1 MRPDDENSNYRL
13 VRERLIDRLE
23 RGPAVEHRIRG
34 ELPAEQAA
42 DGYESELRGVAL
54 DLVLLG
60 MGADGHTA
68 SLFPN
73 DRALEERE
81 RRAVAVSR
89 PDFERV
95 TMTLPVLS
103 ASEAV
108 VFLVVGQDKAD
119 AVRRAFAEAPS
130 PATPASLVRSSGR
143 TTYTFLDRG
152 AASALEP

>member
-34 ELPAEQAA
+34 ELRAEQAA

-130 PATPASLVRSSGR
+130 PATPASLVRSSGG